1 MQENI
6 EVGFP
11 IISLQNIRVLPPP
24 RFQRAA
30 MDLFI
35 LREKDAFQSD

>member
-1 MQENI
+1 M
-6 EVGFP
+6 
-11 IISLQNIRVLPPP
+11 LPPP

-35 LREKDAFQSD
+35 LRGMNLVKQKTYSTS